1 MKFVSHSFVLE
12 KSPTYFMFLSYSFS
26 TLNEY
31 YILFSILFYPKFCQP
46 WIISKQNSKR
56 VSKDRLRKQLLH
68 MKFPYTRYGY
78 ELESADA
85 VLSRIRYL
93 RRERLGWLHDR
104 VYRWNLRSYQPHRS
118 VMLTRQHYWTKDT
131 FFYGELLNIKFHMFY
146 YKKIVIIYS
155 FAHENM
161 E

>member
-12 KSPTYFMFLSYSFS
+12 KSPTYLMFLSYSFS

-46 WIISKQNSKR
+46 WIISEQNSKR

-68 MKFPYTRYGY
+68 MKFPYKRYGINWKLSLTLPASSLRCILINKVLFCSV
-78 ELESADA
+78 LESADA

-93 RRERLGWLHDR
+93 RKEWL
-104 VYRWNLRSYQPHRS
+104 VTRSCIQ
-118 VMLTRQHYWTKDT
+118 MKLTFIPATPNHNADKKT
-131 FFYGELLNIKFHMFY
+131 LLD
-146 YKKIVIIYS
+146 
-155 FAHENM
+155 
-161 E
+161 

>member
-1 MKFVSHSFVLE
+1 
-12 KSPTYFMFLSYSFS
+12 MFLSYSFW

-46 WIISKQNSKR
+46 WIISEQNSKR

-68 MKFPYTRYGY
+68 MKIPYTRFWY
-78 ELESADA
+78 ELESVDA
-85 VLSRIRYL
+85 VLSRIRNL
-93 RRERLGWLHDR
+93 HRERLVTRSCIQMKLTFIPATPFRNADKTNTTG
-104 VYRWNLRSYQPHRS
+104 LRIPFS
-118 VMLTRQHYWTKDT
+118 M
-131 FFYGELLNIKFHMFY
+131 GELLNIKFHMYNTFY
-146 YKKIVIIYS
+146 IKKIVIINS

>member
-12 KSPTYFMFLSYSFS
+12 NSLMHLMFLSYSFS

-46 WIISKQNSKR
+46 RIISEQNSKR
-56 VSKDRLRKQLLH
+56 VSKDRIRKQLLH
-68 MKFPYTRYGY
+68 MLHMKSPYTRYGY

-93 RRERLGWLHDR
+93 RRERL
-104 VYRWNLRSYQPHRS
+104 VTRSCIQ
-118 VMLTRQHYWTKDT
+118 MKLTFISATPFRNADKTTLLD
-131 FFYGELLNIKFHMFY
+131 YGYLFLWG
-146 YKKIVIIYS
+146 IIEY
-155 FAHENM
+155 
-161 E
+161 